1 MTKNELIEALKLLGH
16 KLKSK
21 NLQGEIILTGGASM
35 CLVHDARDMTK
46 DVDALYEPKSVI
58 NDLVQEVSNEL
69 SLPFDWLNDSVKGFV
84 NENLESD
91 FLVNYDALKISSV
104 TPEYLLAMKLMSSR
118 VEGQDYND
126 IKFLLNKLN
135 IQKYDDAV
143 SILEKYY
150 PTELILPKT
159 KYVIEECLMKEE

>member
-1 MTKNELIEALKLLGH
+1 MTKNELIEALKLLGK
-16 KLKSK
+16 KLESK

-91 FLVNYDALKISSV
+91 FLVNYDALKISTV

-126 IKFLLNKLN
+126 IKFLLKKLS
-135 IQKYDDAV
+135 IKKYDDAV

-159 KYVIEECLMKEE
+159 KYVIEECLMEEK